1 MKLRHGILA
10 GLMLLGLGGT
20 ALAADKGGAELADAF
35 TPSADR
41 PWSGCWGAANLGYG
55 MQTSQYT
62 AFDGFTNTSLEEAA
76 KDVSYGV
83 GIGCDVQAGNFVLG
97 AMADMDWT
105 RADGNVAAWDSQWAA
120 SARAGYL
127 LMPKTLIYGLIGYTK
142 LDGGFVFDQFATTFT
157 TDFRGLTLGGG
168 IEQMLAGG
176 WAIKAEY
183 RWVDLGD
190 ATTPVAID
198 GLADGTK
205 VDNNLHQVRLGLVYR
220 FGAAK

>member
-62 AFDGFTNTSLEEAA
+62 TTANLTLEEAA
-76 KDVSYGV
+76 KGATYGV
-83 GIGCDVQAGNFVLG
+83 GVGCDVQASQFVFG
-97 AMADMDWT
+97 VMADMDWT

-168 IEQMLAGG
+168 IEQMLASG

-190 ATTPVAID
+190 ATTPLGVKD
-198 GLADGTK
+198 GLADETK